1 MILALKDYDACYA
14 ALKKD
19 PAGGHRSGSRPEDA
33 QLASE
38 LSTANDKL
46 FGVFCSCQ
54 ISRTIYNKDES
65 LNS

>member
-14 ALKKD
+14 ALKKTRQVVTVLE
-19 PAGGHRSGSRPEDA
+19 AAREDA

-46 FGVFCSCQ
+46 FGVFALAKLAGLS
-54 ISRTIYNKDES
+54 IIKMNR
-65 LNS
+65 